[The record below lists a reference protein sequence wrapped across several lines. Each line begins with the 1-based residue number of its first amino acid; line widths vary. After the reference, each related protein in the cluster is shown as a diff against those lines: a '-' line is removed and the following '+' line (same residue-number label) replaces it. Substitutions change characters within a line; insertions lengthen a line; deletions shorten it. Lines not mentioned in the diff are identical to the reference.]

1 MADYLAGF
9 VPDFVEKEEP
19 REIILKLGKMITNRI
34 PVKLGM
40 QKLTKYDP
48 EYWGLSLLLTDEMAE
63 IALKMGVRKPRTFD
77 ELLKLT
83 GKDPQTLE
91 KLLEEMSFAGVIE
104 YNWENPTRTKQWVL
118 PMFVPGSAEFSN
130 MNDTILKKYPEMGR
144 FFERMSRLPLEKV
157 TPMVPPGGA
166 GIGMHVIPVEKAIET
181 ENQSVSV
188 EHISHWLD
196 KYEGKYAAS
205 PCSCRKSRL
214 GLLDLGCLLTL
225 SHHLAQL

>member
-214 GLLDLGCLLTL
+214 TFDEEIGRA
-225 SHHLAQL
+225 HV